1 MGFLFSKPEVTK
13 SPPGPPMGTKTPIN
27 DAQRSAPEGT
37 NFKTNILF
45 YSNEARRMN
54 GLNNLTWNDN
64 LAKKAAEW
72 NTYLKNQEN
81 CTIRHP
87 TRSLSE
93 KQKYLPGHFG
103 QNLFVSHG
111 FPTDPGNAEMAVQSW
126 YDECLDY
133 VSPPQSGVYPR
144 RGPPQSGVPS
154 NFSKVG
160 HFTQMVWKDTNEIG
174 CARIDCPKNIR
185 DSNGVIRAAEGSIIT
200 CNYDKGNVAGLFG
213 SHVPKAKCPFK

>member
-1 MGFLFSKPEVTK
+1 MGFLFSKPALPEGQHEAA
-13 SPPGPPMGTKTPIN
+13 SPPSAERTKTPII
-27 DAQRSAPEGT
+27 DTQRSVPEGSD
-37 NFKTNILF
+37 FKTNILF

-54 GLNNLTWNDN
+54 GLNDLKWNDL
-64 LAKKAAEW
+64 LAKKAADW
-72 NTYLKNQEN
+72 NTYLKNQEE

-93 KQKYLPGHFG
+93 KQKYLPGKFG

-111 FPTDPGNAEMAVQSW
+111 FPTDPGNPEMAVQSW

-133 VSPPQSGVYPR
+133 IPPKAGQDI
-144 RGPPQSGVPS
+144 PS
-154 NFSKVG
+154 NFNKVG
-160 HFTQMVWKDTNEIG
+160 HFTQMVWKDTDEIG

-185 DSNGVIRAAEGSIIT
+185 DSNGVVRAAEGSIIT

-213 SHVPKAKCPFK
+213 SQVPKVKCPFK

>member
-1 MGFLFSKPEVTK
+1 MGFLFSKPMAA
-13 SPPGPPMGTKTPIN
+13 SPPPSTKTPII
-27 DAQRSAPEGT
+27 DKGPEGSD
-37 NFKTNILF
+37 FKTNVLF

-54 GLNNLTWNDN
+54 GLNDLKWNDN
-64 LAKKAAEW
+64 LANKAADW
-72 NTYLKNQEN
+72 NIYLKNQEE

-93 KQKYLPGHFG
+93 KQKYLPGKFG

-111 FPTDPGNAEMAVQSW
+111 FPTDPGNAEMAIRSW
-126 YDECLDY
+126 YDECLEY
-133 VSPPQSGVYPR
+133 VPPKAGQD
-144 RGPPQSGVPS
+144 VPS

-174 CARIDCPKNIR
+174 CNRIDCPKNIR
-185 DSNGVIRAAEGSIIT
+185 DSNGVLVPAKGSIIT

-213 SHVPKAKCPFK
+213 SHVPKSKCPFKS